1 MVAIR
6 QSWFTGL
13 SAWLVALAVT
23 SVNCPAQETTNKK
36 ALAYFANAADY
47 QNAGAFE
54 LAAQEW
60 EKLVAE
66 FPKESQSS
74 TAWHHLGICNLQQKE
89 PNYQRA
95 IEAFRQSLKDSK
107 LELRSESLINL
118 GWALLSESRKVSVE
132 AAQKSELLKEARQ
145 SFGEYLKSFPD
156 DAYSDQAIFY
166 LGDIE
171 QLTGNHRKAIAY
183 FKQML
188 DDDRF
193 ARSNLRPDALYALA
207 VAYED
212 QKNSA
217 EANRWYQEFLT
228 RYESHD
234 LANEVAIRRAELL
247 LKDDKQQEAIG
258 LLKRV
263 SQSDQGSMKDLS
275 LLRLGQIQLQ
285 QENPTAASENLQ
297 RLIEQ
302 FPNSVHR
309 WTALLALGQIASR
322 EGHHDQAQ
330 KHFREALDEKSPVAA
345 EATHGLALS
354 LMRQGQNI
362 EAVNLLEPAIRQ
374 FQDSIHLNTLRL
386 DYADS
391 VYALPGRSSDAR
403 KLYEAIA
410 SDSPTAS
417 VAPRAAYNAAFTA
430 LEAGQPD
437 AAQVWAE
444 RFLNQYPGDALRSD
458 VAYVAAEALLRKGQ
472 HAAAAT
478 AYEKLIAADAHNSDM
493 GLWKLRQA
501 MARYLDGQY
510 QIAAQ
515 AASTL
520 ADSLSSSDQK
530 AEALFIAGASYL
542 LLEEFEQATKS
553 LQASH
558 SASDQWTS
566 ADETLLMLAEAY
578 QRQQNTADARNAYQ
592 QLLKKYPNSRLRA
605 QAEYKLAQLAAT
617 EGDYSAAVQQYRSI
631 VANPEANS
639 FHHFARYGIVWSL
652 MQQDQHEQALD
663 ELQPLLA
670 KNLQDSIGSDA
681 LLAEGI
687 CLRRLGRPQQAL
699 DSLKQFISRGIRGT
713 SLGNGLY
720 ELGMLHTEL
729 NELDQANQAFDQ
741 LISEVPDY
749 PGMDKVLYEIG
760 WNLHEQGKSE
770 LSKRHFEELT
780 QKFPSSQH
788 AADASYMIAQQLY
801 DAGKYD
807 QAAAIYQ
814 RIVDQTKDE
823 QLAEKSWYKLGWT
836 QHQLNRFDEATAT
849 FDAQVSRFPNGR
861 LAIDGMFMQAECAFK
876 QDRFEVALTG
886 FQQARKALESGSDSS
901 ALSPTVRTLIYL
913 HGAQCLR
920 ELKRWNEC
928 QQWLE
933 QVVQHHA
940 DSPYLP
946 TALYELGF
954 CKQSQGKTEE
964 AVIHYTEVANNY
976 RNEVAA
982 RARFMLGEIYFG
994 QRDLVKAIPEF
1005 QRVMYGFG
1013 GEKAPDEIKNWQAKS
1028 AIEAARCSEA
1038 LIQTLSGPAR
1048 KKVVDTTIEFY
1059 EFVVEK
1065 HPKHE
1070 LASQAQS
1077 RLGELQKLR

>member
-1 MVAIR
+1 M
-6 QSWFTGL
+6 SL
-13 SAWLVALAVT
+13 SAWLVTLAFGAA
-23 SVNCPAQETTNKK
+23 SCHAQDSINKK

-66 FPKESQSS
+66 FPKESQTS

-89 PNYQRA
+89 PNHQRA
-95 IEAFRQSLKDSK
+95 IEAFRQSLKDNK

-118 GWALLSESRKVSVE
+118 GWALLTESRKASTQ
-132 AAQKSELLKEARQ
+132 AAHKTELLKEARQ
-145 SFGEYLKSFPD
+145 CFGEYLKSFPE

-171 QLTGNHRKAIAY
+171 HLTGNHRKAIAY

-193 ARSNLRPDALYALA
+193 SRSNLRPDALYALA

-217 EANRWYQEFLT
+217 EAGRWYQEFLT
-228 RYESHD
+228 QYESHH

-247 LKDDKQQEAIG
+247 LKDNKAQEAIG

-263 SQSDQGSMKDLS
+263 SQTDQGAMRDLA

-285 QENPTAASENLQ
+285 QDNPSAASDSLQ
-297 RLIEQ
+297 RLVEQ
-302 FPNSVHR
+302 FPESEHR
-309 WTALLALGQIASR
+309 WNALLALGQIAAKD
-322 EGHHDQAQ
+322 GHHDQAQ
-330 KHFREALDEKSPVAA
+330 KYFREALNEKSPVAA

-354 LMRQGQNI
+354 LMRQDKHVD
-362 EAVNLLEPAIRQ
+362 AANLVESAIKQ
-374 FQDSIHLNTLRL
+374 FQDSTHLNTLRL
-386 DYADS
+386 DYADAL
-391 VYALPGRSSDAR
+391 YASPGRTGEAR

-410 SDSPTAS
+410 SDSPTAV
-417 VAPRAAYNAAFTA
+417 VAPRAAYNAAFAA

-472 HAAAAT
+472 HAPAAA
-478 AYEKLIAADAHNSDM
+478 AYEKLIAADGQNSNVS
-493 GLWKLRQA
+493 LWKLRQS

-510 QIAAQ
+510 LPAAQ
-515 AASTL
+515 AASVL
-520 ADSLSSSDQK
+520 ADSLSVSDQK

-542 LLEEFEQATKS
+542 LLEKFDQAIES
-553 LQASH
+553 LKASH

-566 ADETLLMLAEAY
+566 ADECLLMLAEAY
-578 QRQQNTADARNAYQ
+578 QRTQNSADARLAYQ
-592 QLLKKYPNSRLRA
+592 QLLKKYPQSRLRA
-605 QAEYKLAQLAAT
+605 QAQYKLAQLVAS
-617 EGDYSAAVQQYRSI
+617 EGDYVAAVQQYRSI
-631 VANPEANS
+631 VADPAANS
-639 FHHFARYGIVWSL
+639 FHHFASYGIAWSL
-652 MQQDQHEQALD
+652 MQQDQHEQALQ

-687 CLRRLGRPQQAL
+687 CLRKLQQPQQAL
-699 DSLKQFISRGIRGT
+699 ASLQKFISRGVQGT

-720 ELGMLHTEL
+720 ELGMVHTEL
-729 NELDQANQAFDQ
+729 KQMDQANQAFER
-741 LISEVPDY
+741 LIAEAPDY
-749 PGMDKVLYEIG
+749 PGMDKALYEIG

-770 LSKRHFEELT
+770 QSKQRFEELT
-780 QKFPSSQH
+780 QKFPNSQH
-788 AADASYMIAQQLY
+788 SADANYMIAQQLY

-807 QAAAIYQ
+807 QAAAGYQ
-814 RIVDQTKDE
+814 RIAGQTKDE
-823 QLAEKSWYKLGWT
+823 QLLEKSYYKLGWS
-836 QHQLNRFDEATAT
+836 QHQMNRFDEAAAT
-849 FDAQVSRFPNGR
+849 FEAQIIRFPKGR
-861 LAIDGMFMQAECAFK
+861 LAVDAMFMQAECAFK
-876 QDRFEVALTG
+876 QDLFEVALTG
-886 FQQARKALESGSDSS
+886 FQQARKGIESTTDIS
-901 ALSPTVRTLIYL
+901 AASPQVRTLIYL

-920 ELKRWNEC
+920 ELKRWSDC

-933 QVVQHHA
+933 QIVQHHA

-964 AVIHYTEVANNY
+964 AIVHYTEVANNY

-1048 KKVVDTTIEFY
+1048 KKVVDTTIGFY